1 MNRIFRDIGNIK
13 KRKKSRRRKYL
24 KIFFRKRAFRNFIIA
39 IPKKYITEKVYN
51 EKIF

>member
-13 KRKKSRRRKYL
+13 KKKLRRRKYL